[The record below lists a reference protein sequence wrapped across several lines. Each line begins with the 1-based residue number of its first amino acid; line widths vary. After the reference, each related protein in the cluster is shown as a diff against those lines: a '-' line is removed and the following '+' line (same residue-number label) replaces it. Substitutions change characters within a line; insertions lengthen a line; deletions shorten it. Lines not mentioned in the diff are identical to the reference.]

1 MVHRPA
7 FFRVPAAV
15 IRPAAGRLAN
25 ELLASY
31 RLSPAK
37 LLASGFT
44 FRDPDVRAV
53 LAEGLNPSR

>member
-1 MVHRPA
+1 MHRPA

-31 RLSPAK
+31 RLRPDK

-53 LAEGLNPSR
+53 LTEGLDPSR